1 MAEAWFEALAPERVS
16 AKSAGTVPSGFVH
29 PLAIKVMDEV
39 GIELAGK
46 TSKSIENFLDQDF
59 DTVITVCDEADK
71 ACPVFPGDV
80 ERLHWP
86 FEDPAKATGTELEK
100 LEVFRTIREQIRL
113 RIETYLASS
122 AVSGEDKVSPPS

>member
-1 MAEAWFEALAPERVS
+1 MAEAWFEALAPARVS

-39 GIELAGK
+39 GIQLAGK

-71 ACPVFPGDV
+71 ACPVFPGNV
-80 ERLHWP
+80 KRLHWP
-86 FEDPAKATGTELEK
+86 FEDPAKATGTDLEK
-100 LEVFRTIREQIRL
+100 LEVFRTVRDQIRL
-113 RIETYLASS
+113 RIETYLTNS
-122 AVSGEDKVSPPS
+122 A